1 MSRLW
6 RGWTT
11 WAFAPVDCA
20 PMAALRIA
28 VGLLSLGWAL
38 SLLPDVDAFLSS
50 DGLQPELPAVSGG
63 AWVVD
68 LVSPYAVVGVLA
80 LASVALALGWRT
92 RVAAVVV
99 AVLLLAVQ
107 RRDPFVLNSGDLL
120 LREMA
125 LLVALMP
132 AGEVWS
138 LDARRRGE
146 SRLRAPWA
154 LRLLQ
159 LQISAVYLFSVT
171 AKLRGGSWSDGTAV
185 GIALQLE
192 DLQRFALPDSVT
204 QSLTVSAWLTYGTLV
219 VEGAL
224 VVGLWL
230 PRVRYLVMAAGA
242 SIHLGIEATLLIGWF
257 SLAIVASYLA
267 FVPAAHLR
275 AVVSRVRGVRRV
287 PQGRG
292 DLDAD
297 PPGRDHR
304 IPEQDTGPSRDV
316 VINEPA

>member
-1 MSRLW
+1 MTRLW
-6 RGWTT
+6 RGWSA
-11 WAFAPVDCA
+11 WAFDPVDCA

-38 SLLPDVDAFLSS
+38 SLLPDVDAFLTE
-50 DGLQPELPAVSGG
+50 DGLQPEPPAVSGG

-68 LVSPYAVVGVLA
+68 LVSPYAVLAVLA

-92 RVAAVVV
+92 RVMAVVV

-120 LREMA
+120 LRNLA
-125 LLVALMP
+125 LFVALMP
-132 AGEVWS
+132 AGETWS
-138 LDARRRGE
+138 LDARRRGG
-146 SRLRAPWA
+146 SGLRAPWA

-159 LQISAVYLFSVT
+159 LQVSAVYLFSVT

-192 DLQRFALPDSVT
+192 DLQRIALPDAVT

-219 VEGAL
+219 IEGAL
-224 VVGLWL
+224 VVGLWM
-230 PRVRYLVMAAGA
+230 PRLRYLVMAAGA

-257 SLAIVASYLA
+257 SLAILASYLA
-267 FVPAAHLR
+267 FVPAEHLR
-275 AVVSRVRGVRRV
+275 SLVARVRG
-287 PQGRG
+287 RG
-292 DLDAD
+292 
-297 PPGRDHR
+297 PGRDREEDAGARDRR
-304 IPEQDTGPSRDV
+304 IPQQPDADRADV
-316 VINEPA
+316 GS